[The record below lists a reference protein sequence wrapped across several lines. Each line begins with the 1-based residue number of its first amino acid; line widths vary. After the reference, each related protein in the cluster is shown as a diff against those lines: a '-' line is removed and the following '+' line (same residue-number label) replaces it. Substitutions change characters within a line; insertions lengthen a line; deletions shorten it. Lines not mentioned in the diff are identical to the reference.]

1 MNKTIR
7 RLLAIMF
14 AGTLCVSL
22 LIGCGEAAAPAE
34 AEAEEEYYED
44 EDFEEEDY
52 ADDEEIEDFDEEAED
67 DESDEEEPEEGA
79 ADAGELSNDEIV
91 ELAKKYSGAP
101 VAELDQVMENGNL
114 YIHLYEDMDD
124 HTATIDWYEIDPKT
138 LQGTDFNGNKIDL
151 SGVDLSDSEGD
162 AGEGTDIADGEYI
175 TDAEY
180 EGELSADGKVMTITT
195 ALSEYVNS
203 PSPKYPKQTYVINVS
218 DSCKCIEFQEETT
231 ESSFFDKMDLVKD
244 FLEGKSGLPI
254 TLVFK
259 NNELVEIQF
268 SS

>member
-7 RLLAIMF
+7 RLMAILF

-22 LIGCGEAAAPAE
+22 LAGCGGAAPE
-34 AEAEEEYYED
+34 EMELDEEYYED

-52 ADDEEIEDFDEEAED
+52 ADDELVEEYEEETEDTETDEEK
-67 DESDEEEPEEGA
+67 PE
-79 ADAGELSNDEIV
+79 AGSNEAGKLSNDEIV

-101 VAELDQVMENGNL
+101 EAELDQVMENGNL

-151 SGVDLSDSEGD
+151 SGSKSSDSEGD
-162 AGEGTDIADGEYI
+162 AGEGTKIADGEYV
-175 TDAEY
+175 TDEEY
-180 EGELSADGKVMTITT
+180 TGELSADGKTMTITT
-195 ALSEYVNS
+195 ALSEFVNS
-203 PSPKYPKQTYVINVS
+203 PSPTYPKQTYVINVS
-218 DSCKCIEFQEETT
+218 DSCKCVQFQEDKKET
-231 ESSFFDKMDLVKD
+231 SFFDSMDLIKD
-244 FLEGKSGLPI
+244 FLTGKSGLPI

>member
-1 MNKTIR
+1 MNKTIK
-7 RLLAIMF
+7 RLLAIIF

-22 LIGCGEAAAPAE
+22 LAGCGEAAVPADME
-34 AEAEEEYYED
+34 PEEEMVE
-44 EDFEEEDY
+44 
-52 ADDEEIEDFDEEAED
+52 DEEIEEDYENEEVTEDYEVEAED
-67 DESDEEEPEEGA
+67 AETEEPEEA
-79 ADAGELSNDEIV
+79 APAAGELSNDEIV

-101 VAELDQVMENGNL
+101 IAELDQVMDNGNL
-114 YIHLYEDMDD
+114 YIHLYEDAGD

-138 LQGTDFNGNKIDL
+138 LQGTDFNGNKVDL
-151 SGVDLSDSEGD
+151 SGVNPSDSEGD
-162 AGEGTDIADGEYI
+162 AGEGTDIADGEYV

-180 EGELSADGKVMTITT
+180 EGELSADGKTMTITT
-195 ALSEYVNS
+195 ALSEFVNS
-203 PSPKYPKQTYVINVS
+203 STPTYPKQTYVINVS
-218 DSCKCIEFQEETT
+218 DSCKCIEFQEDTK
-231 ESSFFDKMDLVKD
+231 ESSFFDKMDLVKE